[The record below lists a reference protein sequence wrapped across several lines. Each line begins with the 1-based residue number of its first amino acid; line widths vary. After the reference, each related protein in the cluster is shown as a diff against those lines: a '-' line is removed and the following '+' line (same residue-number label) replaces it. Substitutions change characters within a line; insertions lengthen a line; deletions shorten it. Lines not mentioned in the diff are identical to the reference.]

1 VCWRK
6 PAPRRP
12 RARLAARARAER
24 AAPLALTVLMAA
36 LGCRHR
42 AAPPSPAP
50 PPPPVLGAISVEL
63 ASPDE
68 AAPPPLDPEAVR
80 GEVRDRLLAA
90 GLVLA
95 ARPDAGA
102 AARADVDIRIIGE
115 TVEVGATGEARARV
129 GLAISSHP
137 PDAPGALSV
146 ALDGAGTQRYAARGR
161 FGAGGAGA
169 EGVETTL
176 VARIA
181 GELIDGFAARQ
192 RLHEG
197 SPAAVHA
204 ALASDGGELRE
215 EAIRVA
221 GERRL
226 RDEAPR
232 LLALLDDPDERTRD
246 AALGA
251 LIAIGDRR
259 AVSAL
264 TRSRSL
270 RDRREMR
277 KIIEAVSILG
287 GQEADDYLSFVA
299 ASHDDDDIRAAA
311 AAARERLLRREG
323 AGGNPGR

>member
-1 VCWRK
+1 
-6 PAPRRP
+6 
-12 RARLAARARAER
+12 
-24 AAPLALTVLMAA
+24 MAA
-36 LGCRHR
+36 FGCRHR
-42 AAPPSPAP
+42 GPPASPPRP
-50 PPPPVLGAISVEL
+50 PAPVLGAISVEL
-63 ASPDE
+63 AAPDE
-68 AAPPPLDPEAVR
+68 AEPPPIDPEAVR
-80 GEVRDRLLAA
+80 TAVRERLLGA
-90 GLVLA
+90 GLVA
-95 ARPDAGA
+95 ASGADAGA
-102 AARADVDIRIIGE
+102 SVRADVAVRIIGE
-115 TVEVGATGEARARV
+115 TVEVGAAGEARARV
-129 GLAISSHP
+129 GLEIASRP
-137 PDAPGALSV
+137 ADAPGAVS
-146 ALDGAGTQRYAARGR
+146 ATLDGAGTERYATRARG
-161 FGAGGAGA
+161 GAGGSAGEA
-169 EGVETTL
+169 TETAL
-176 VARIA
+176 AARIA
-181 GELIDGFAARQ
+181 GDLIDGFAARQ

-204 ALASDGGELRE
+204 ALSADGGELRE

-221 GERRL
+221 GERQL

-251 LIAIGDRR
+251 LIALRDRR
-259 AVSAL
+259 AVKVL

-323 AGGNPGR
+323 GGGNSGR